1 VHAALDGFE
10 RRHMLR
16 VALVFLALII
26 FPAASGKNIEP
37 YFRSMKHGPVHVYSP
52 GMDLSGPMGG
62 KPILPSF
69 AKSMGLEVSVE
80 PFESIEYFGVMKVQ
94 LGKDAFAYILREP
107 GRYVPSVMGL
117 YFYDNKTGVLKR
129 QLELADEWGDAGYI
143 YEKDSWLVDVDGDGY
158 LDVVRKELQYD
169 EDIEDHIKPTTIQ
182 KTVSIY
188 LYRRGGY
195 ESYSGSYAGAE
206 ALCLKYHQELWQ
218 KREK

>member
-1 VHAALDGFE
+1 
-10 RRHMLR
+10 MLR
-16 VALVFLALII
+16 VALLSLALII
-26 FPAASGKNIEP
+26 FPTAPGKNIDP
-37 YFRSMKHGPVHVYSP
+37 YFRPMKNGPVHVYSP

-62 KPILPSF
+62 KPILPRF
-69 AKSMGLEVSVE
+69 AISVGLEVSAE
-80 PFESIEYFGVMKVQ
+80 PFESIEYFGVIKMQ

-117 YFYDNKTGVLKR
+117 YFYDTKSGVLKR

-158 LDVVRKELQYD
+158 LDVVSKELQYD

-182 KTVSIY
+182 RTVSIY
-188 LYRRGGY
+188 LYRSTGY
-195 ESYSGSYAGAE
+195 VSNSGNYAGVE

-218 KREK
+218 EHGK